1 MTEEEYIKQYKEED
15 APGWLAI
22 DAALDSLYPHQEPR
36 HYASAIK
43 YMMGGPDPLD
53 GASIYDSHEQ
63 TFHRHVVSYGMSE
76 LYYAPEKAGGDFNG
90 WGFEFTF
97 RLKSNEADEDPQW
110 VVGLMNSLARY
121 VFESGNWFDNYHY
134 VPANGPI
141 RLGYSTEMVG
151 ILFTTDPELG
161 TIVTPH
167 GQLTFLQMV
176 GVTSAELE
184 RLTREGEA
192 EKLIAEMRVNNPLL
206 ITEL

>member
-1 MTEEEYIKQYKEED
+1 MTQEEYIKQYNEDD

-22 DAALDSLYPHQEPR
+22 DEALKALYPDQEPK

-53 GASIYDSHEQ
+53 GASIYDSHKQ

-76 LYYAPEKAGGDFNG
+76 LYYSPEKAGGDFNG

-97 RLKSNEADEDPQW
+97 RLKSKEGDEDPVW
-110 VVGLMNSLARY
+110 VVSLMNSLARY
-121 VFESGNWFDNYHY
+121 VFESGNWFDSYHY

-151 ILFTTDPELG
+151 IVFIIDPELG
-161 TIVTPH
+161 TIATPH
-167 GQLTFLQMV
+167 GELTFLQMV
-176 GVTSAELE
+176 GVTAAQLE
-184 RLTREGEA
+184 RLTKSGEA
-192 EKLIAEMRVNNPLL
+192 EKLIEEMRVNNPLL